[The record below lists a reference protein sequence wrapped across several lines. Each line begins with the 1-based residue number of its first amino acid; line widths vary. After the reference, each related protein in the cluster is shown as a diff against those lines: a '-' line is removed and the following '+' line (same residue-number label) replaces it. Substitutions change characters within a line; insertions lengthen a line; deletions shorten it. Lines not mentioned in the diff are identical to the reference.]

1 MAKINIAWILIT
13 TDQRDTKTFNTAKV
27 LNTKG
32 KLIKILTSEALSKRH
47 WGLFEEELKPSHGKK
62 NKFNDYKKGRN
73 EKNNYGLNFDDYR
86 LEGH

>member
-1 MAKINIAWILIT
+1 MFYQVRILN
-13 TDQRDTKTFNTAKV
+13 KN
-27 LNTKG
+27 G
-32 KLIKILTSEALSKRH
+32 KLLKILKSEALSKRH
-47 WGLFEEELKPSHGKK
+47 WGLFEEQLKPSPGKK